1 MNRIAELRKN
11 QGMSQKELAQKLGI
25 AQNTLSQYENE
36 LRSPSMSISARM
48 ADFFEVSINFLLGLS
63 EEVHPENHE
72 LGSLALCK
80 VTKVTQTSST
90 EISNILLRL
99 GWKLLHV
106 GESRVDY
113 TDGAYSSK
121 ILFTFGW
128 YGNPKEA
135 IIPHFEPDGEEYVEE
150 L

>member
-11 QGMSQKELAQKLGI
+11 RGMSQKELSQKLGI

-63 EEVHPENHE
+63 EEEHPENHE

-90 EISNILLRL
+90 EISNVLMRL

-106 GESRVDY
+106 GESRADY
-113 TDGAYSSK
+113 TDGSYGSE

-135 IIPHFEPDGEEYVEE
+135 IIPDFEPDGEEYVEE